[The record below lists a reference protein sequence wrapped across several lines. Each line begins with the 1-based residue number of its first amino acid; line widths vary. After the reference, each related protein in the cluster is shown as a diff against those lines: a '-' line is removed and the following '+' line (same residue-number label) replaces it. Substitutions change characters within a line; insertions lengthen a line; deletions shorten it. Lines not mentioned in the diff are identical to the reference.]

1 MSSIDLNKLDLKKVL
16 KSLDHLTPLLNV
28 LEILKIQNQEVDITE
43 DIKMTTLIQWV
54 NWVL

>member
-16 KSLDHLTPLLNV
+16 KSLDLLTPLLNV

>member
-16 KSLDHLTPLLNV
+16 KSLDLLTPLLNV

-54 NWVL
+54 N